1 MGTKNTS
8 ALVIEFLRENNF
20 TNQISVVDGQ
30 PGCGKTLFSNIIQSF
45 QRAEIFNYVFELEF
59 IIKLH
64 KFEKI
69 SNDATDSL
77 IKMLVDHKIYQNMMS
92 RDVNFRYNDLSSV
105 FKNPYP
111 FRYFRRMFS
120 AGDRS
125 IPEKIIKTNPILN
138 LTCHDL
144 LFYSDILFKN
154 LGNRLSFFE
163 IIRHPLYMIKQ
174 QHINVKELEKSPR
187 DVQLKFKYKDQELPY
202 YAFGCEE
209 EYYAASEID
218 KAVIIMKNLTKKN
231 NLKRIELKKKENFL
245 TVPFEQFVT
254 SPNTFLSKICKI
266 LKTSYGS
273 KTIRILKKNKVPR
286 IKVEDGIDLPIYRIM
301 GWQPPIKDL
310 TIKDELTSRRNYAIN
325 NGISNRYLEEL
336 DMMSED
342 YIKNYSWF

>member
-1 MGTKNTS
+1 
-8 ALVIEFLRENNF
+8 VVEFSRKNNF
-20 TNQISVVDGQ
+20 TNQISIVDGQ

-69 SNDATDSL
+69 SNDAIDSL

-92 RDVNFRYNDLSSV
+92 RDVNFRYND
-105 FKNPYP
+105 
-111 FRYFRRMFS
+111 
-120 AGDRS
+120 
-125 IPEKIIKTNPILN
+125 
-138 LTCHDL
+138 
-144 LFYSDILFKN
+144 
-154 LGNRLSFFE
+154 
-163 IIRHPLYMIKQ
+163 
-174 QHINVKELEKSPR
+174 
-187 DVQLKFKYKDQELPY
+187 QELPY

-209 EYYAASEID
+209 EYFAASEID

-245 TVPFEQFVT
+245 TVPFEQFVI
-254 SPNTFLSKICKI
+254 SPNAFLSKICNI

-301 GWQPPIKDL
+301 GWQPPIKNL
-310 TIKDELTSRRNYAIN
+310 TIKDELAFRRNYAIN

>member
-1 MGTKNTS
+1 MID
-8 ALVIEFLRENNF
+8 LIREYNF
-20 TNQISVVDGQ
+20 SNQILIIDGQ
-30 PGCGKTLFSNIIQSF
+30 PGCGKTLFSDIIQSL
-45 QRAEIFNYVFELEF
+45 RRVEIFNYAFELEF

-69 SNDATDSL
+69 SNDAVDSL
-77 IKMLVDHKIYQNMMS
+77 VKMLVDHKIYQNMMG
-92 RDVNFRYNDLSSV
+92 RDVNFRYSDLSSV

-111 FRYFRRMFS
+111 FRYFKRIFS
-120 AGDRS
+120 EGDRS
-125 IPEKIIKTNPILN
+125 IPEKIIKNNPILN

-163 IIRHPLYMIKQ
+163 IIRHPLYMLKQ
-174 QHINVKELEKSPR
+174 QHINVQELEKNSR
-187 DVQLKFKYKDQELPY
+187 DIQLKFKYKDQELPY

-209 EYYAASEID
+209 EYYAATEID

-231 NLKRIELKKKENFL
+231 NLKRIKLKEKENFL
-245 TVPFEQFVT
+245 TVPFEQFVI
-254 SPNTFLSKICKI
+254 SPNTFLSKICNI
-266 LKTSYGS
+266 LKTSSGS
-273 KTIRILKKNKVPR
+273 KTTRILKKNKVPR

-310 TIKDELTSRRNYAIN
+310 TIKDELASRRNYAVN